1 MFSTLRFATVS
12 SHIHVKFLNYREE
25 NIERQAMPLLVLLIK
40 FVLWLITFS
49 SKFLFWSVG
58 CQWATLA
65 RSLVAKYF
73 LHLRWRPKMITA
85 WSADRT
91 NCIICICCLLI
102 LVFLPLLETPNQ
114 DPQTYRPPPRVK
126 EITINGQAVKL
137 KFCFT
142 CKIFRPPRA
151 SHCSM
156 CDNCVGE

>member
-1 MFSTLRFATVS
+1 MTC
-12 SHIHVKFLNYREE
+12 HNP
-25 NIERQAMPLLVLLIK
+25 NIELGLVKRTIKHVVMYRSNFKFCQFALLI
-40 FVLWLITFS
+40 V
-49 SKFLFWSVG
+49 
-58 CQWATLA
+58 
-65 RSLVAKYF
+65 VAF
-73 LHLRWRPKMITA
+73 
-85 WSADRT
+85 
-91 NCIICICCLLI
+91 
-102 LVFLPLLETPNQ
+102 PLSETPNQ